1 MTDDFDFDF
10 DVDRGRSASRTEDR
24 EPTEKE
30 APGNGIGREL
40 PELEYPERDDGRAN
54 GSRGNGSR
62 SNGRA
67 NGNGKGRRRFAP
79 TAPVPPAPDEDD
91 WLSLGDDDFEP
102 GSLSPLRERND
113 GPAGPPTP
121 GEARNF
127 AKEARRRA
135 SRRPS
140 SILDLDEERARLER
154 EEAEEAEVDFESVL
168 EHQPQKS
175 GVARRG
181 SAIRHAFQ
189 GGIQSLRRVGG
200 ERIAESRDR
209 VQAFRERV
217 PSPDSPAR
225 HRRRR
230 RRRQAA
236 SPAPPAA
243 HQLAPPAQAQAGA
256 RQEAPPADR
265 SPRPRPA
272 GDRLDLLRDDDGD
285 HAGPAPAREQE
296 GVR

>member
-24 EPTEKE
+24 EPKEKDS
-30 APGNGIGREL
+30 PGNGTGREL
-40 PELEYPERDDGRAN
+40 PELEYHERESGNGRAN

-62 SNGRA
+62 ANGRT
-67 NGNGKGRRRFAP
+67 NGNGKGSAP
-79 TAPVPPAPDEDD
+79 LRSQLIPPDPDEGD

-102 GSLSPLRERND
+102 GSRSPLRERHD

-140 SILDLDEERARLER
+140 PILDLDEERARLER
-154 EEAEEAEVDFESVL
+154 EDAEEEDVDFESVL
-168 EHQPQKS
+168 DRQPQKS

-209 VQAFRERV
+209 VQALAGAR
-217 PSPDSPAR
+217 PDPDPAAG
-225 HRRRR
+225 HRGRR

-243 HQLAPPAQAQAGA
+243 DQLAPPAQAQARA
-256 RQEAPPADR
+256 RSR
-265 SPRPRPA
+265 SSA
-272 GDRLDLLRDDDGD
+272 C
-285 HAGPAPAREQE
+285 
-296 GVR
+296 